1 MKRFWSVLALAAL
14 SLPMAHAQQ
23 KLPLRITVETKTER
37 AENVLQRGKA
47 VRSGHVIRHSAR
59 VTETEQQVTLT
70 IKIMNMGVAEIKGLE
85 VRYVLFGQEPGSD
98 RMQIAKQ
105 GQQTIDLKSLQ
116 TQTLTTEPPAFRKSD
131 VKFVSGAFSE
141 LNQRVGTEYR
151 GVAIGVYR
159 GTEQVAIHY
168 DPQSLEQS
176 IPVG

>member
-1 MKRFWSVLALAAL
+1 MPAA
-14 SLPMAHAQQ
+14 Q
-23 KLPLRITVETKTER
+23 KQSPDTAGVNGRTRKHTPTQANRTER
-37 AENVLQRGKA
+37 NVILYFP
-47 VRSGHVIRHSAR
+47 R

-70 IKIMNMGVAEIKGLE
+70 IKIMNMGVAEIQGLE

-98 RMQIAKQ
+98 RMQIAQQ

-116 TQTLTTEPPAFRKSD
+116 TQPLTTEPADFRKSD

-141 LNQRVGTEYR
+141 LNQRVGAEYR